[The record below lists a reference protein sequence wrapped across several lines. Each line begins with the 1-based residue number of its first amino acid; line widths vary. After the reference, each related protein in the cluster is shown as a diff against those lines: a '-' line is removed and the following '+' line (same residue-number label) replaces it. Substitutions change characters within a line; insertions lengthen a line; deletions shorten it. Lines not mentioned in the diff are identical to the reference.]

1 MIYLYGDSHSNF
13 SFINLNLPHTNNYS
27 TSITMFRIG
36 RDNKIINFNNDDH
49 DENSIICISY
59 GEVDCRCHIQQQINL
74 NFNEDD
80 IIQNLIEKYFKT
92 IKNNINKHFK
102 IIIIGI
108 IPPTSKICYENKNGP
123 ITHEYPFIG
132 SDEDRVRFTNKM
144 NNLIQE
150 YCDNNNF
157 IYFNPYSYYT
167 RENGTLKYE
176 LSDSTVHLGDTNYF
190 LEQFY
195 NLINSFKIIL

>member
-1 MIYLYGDSHSNF
+1 MIYLYGDSHSKY
-13 SFINLNLPHTNNYS
+13 SFTNLNLPHINNYCFN
-27 TSITMFRIG
+27 ITMFRIG
-36 RDNKIINFNNDDH
+36 RDNNIINFNNDDH
-49 DENSIICISY
+49 DKNSIICMSY
-59 GEVDCRCHIQQQINL
+59 GEIDCRCHIQQQINL

-176 LSDSTVHLGDTNYF
+176 LSDSSVHLGDTTYF
-190 LEQFY
+190 LNQFY
-195 NLINSFKIIL
+195 NLINSFKN

>member
-36 RDNKIINFNNDDH
+36 R
-49 DENSIICISY
+49 
-59 GEVDCRCHIQQQINL
+59 INL

-92 IKNNINKHFK
+92 IKNNITKHFK
-102 IIIIGI
+102 IIIVGI
-108 IPPTSKICYENKNGP
+108 IPPTSKICYENLYGP
-123 ITHEYPFIG
+123 ITNEFPFVG

-190 LEQFY
+190 LKQFY